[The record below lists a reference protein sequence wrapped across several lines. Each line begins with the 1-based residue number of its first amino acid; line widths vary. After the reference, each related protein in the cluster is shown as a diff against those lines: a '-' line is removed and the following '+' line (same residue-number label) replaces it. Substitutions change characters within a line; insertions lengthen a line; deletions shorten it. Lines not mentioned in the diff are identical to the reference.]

1 MPLSARVEEG
11 VTLVELEVG
20 DVKRSYAAGVA
31 QGRRADDAGGVAHR
45 KADGSTHCI
54 GGAQG
59 SGGDWGGGGTG
70 AVFFGIH
77 TLSLNVPT
85 TPQPVQSMTQTNNT

>member
-1 MPLSARVEEG
+1 MHMPLSARVEEG

-59 SGGDWGGGGTG
+59 SGGDWGGGGQG
-70 AVFFGIH
+70 PFF
-77 TLSLNVPT
+77 SEY
-85 TPQPVQSMTQTNNT
+85 TPCL

>member
-59 SGGDWGGGGTG
+59 SGGDWGVGGDRGRFFRNTHPVFERAHHSTAR
-70 AVFFGIH
+70 AVYD
-77 TLSLNVPT
+77 
-85 TPQPVQSMTQTNNT
+85 TN